1 MFTAKTLGITG
12 RPFIKPMSVKAGTG
26 RGSHTRTLSKVSTS
40 TFLGV
45 LQGRGS
51 FFSSTAKLSRG
62 RALRDGFLRSE
73 PTSDSNFRFRGG
85 FFSLFFCRGRAEL
98 GRRPTDYFILTRQ
111 ACTTR
116 WLNVERAN
124 LRGGEPQQARDGAQ
138 ICKELGQLKHSNRTK
153 KSDNL

>member
-1 MFTAKTLGITG
+1 
-12 RPFIKPMSVKAGTG
+12 MSVKAGAE

-51 FFSSTAKLSRG
+51 LFSSTAKLSRG

-73 PTSDSNFRFRGG
+73 PTPDSNFRFRGVA
-85 FFSLFFCRGRAEL
+85 FSLFFCRGRAEL
-98 GRRPTDYFILTRQ
+98 GRRLADHFILTGQ
-111 ACTTR
+111 ACSTR
-116 WLNVERAN
+116 WLNVEGAD
-124 LRGGEPQQARDGAQ
+124 LRGGEPQQVRDGAQ
-138 ICKELGQLKHSNRTK
+138 ICKKLGQLKHSNRTK